1 MEFIPYC
8 AEEAFQFC
16 FYQIPKELFTNDYY
30 KGNLSSDAILLY
42 ALLLDR
48 LSISRKRGW
57 IDENGHIYLIF
68 TRKNAEEMLNISD
81 KTATKAFRQL
91 KELKLINEK
100 RLGKGKTYRI
110 YVGKINRKKSDSS
123 TGNFTTDLSEKVR
136 NSKNNNSYNKN
147 SSNKYARS
155 SKYLDSVRTDI
166 DYAISQARVYN
177 DFTKILTKMGYELEH
192 SSNKMSIRKPPYK
205 RYVRV
210 ERTFGEEYS
219 KESIL
224 FRIKHTVSFKVPFPE
239 VHTLIGRY
247 KRKNKTAIRHKQKA
261 KGLRALYLHYCYLLK
276 VFPKQKYS
284 PKYSKAMKE
293 EIKKMDDYSNS
304 ARFLAKHNITTLTE
318 IKEYKSSA
326 INKIVELKGLRENLW
341 RKHKRIKTFE
351 EGQFICSEIQKLATK
366 IDELNKDIK
375 LCDFIE
381 NNTLKMKNNIS
392 EMRQE
397 ENNNVKVKNRNRDV
411 R

>member
-1 MEFIPYC
+1 ME
-8 AEEAFQFC
+8 
-16 FYQIPKELFTNDYY
+16 K
-30 KGNLSSDAILLY
+30 
-42 ALLLDR
+42 
-48 LSISRKRGW
+48 
-57 IDENGHIYLIF
+57 
-68 TRKNAEEMLNISD
+68 LNISD

-91 KELKLINEK
+91 KELKLISE
-100 RLGKGKTYRI
+100 RRMGKGKTYKI
-110 YVGKINRKKSDSS
+110 YVGKINRKKYDSS
-123 TGNFTTDLSEKVR
+123 IGNFTTELSEKVR

-192 SSNKMSIRKPPYK
+192 SSNKMSIRKFPYK

-261 KGLRALYLHYCYLLK
+261 KGLRALYLYYCYLLK
-276 VFPKQKYS
+276 VFQKQKYP

-293 EIKKMDDYSNS
+293 EIKKMDEFSNS
-304 ARFLAKHNITTLTE
+304 VRFLSKYKITTLTE
-318 IKEYKSSA
+318 VRKYKTNA
-326 INKIVELKGLRENLW
+326 TTEINELKSKRENLW
-341 RKHKRIKTFE
+341 KRHKQIKTDE

-366 IDELNKDIK
+366 INELNENIK

-381 NNTLKMKNNIS
+381 NMTVRMRENIKDMMH
-392 EMRQE
+392 EDKE
-397 ENNNVKVKNRNRDV
+397 KVKYKDRNIK
-411 R
+411 